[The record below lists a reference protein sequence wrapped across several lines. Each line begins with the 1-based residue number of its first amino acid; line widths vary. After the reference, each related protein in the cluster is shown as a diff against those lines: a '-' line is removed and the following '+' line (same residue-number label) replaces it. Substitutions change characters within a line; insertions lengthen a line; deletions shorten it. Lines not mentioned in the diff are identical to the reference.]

1 MCVRINTCIVSVWAV
16 ATTSVSQ
23 RNSHKKAS
31 KLCQKV
37 EYLVWFQLYIA
48 VATKIQK
55 NQSKIFFF
63 IWYGCCIDI
72 DAHLYNRNKE
82 REKQVNIVISI
93 WMIRQSRIHV
103 YSKGGK
109 NAIMNQNQNHLSH
122 RNKITIS
129 SLCVQPATNT
139 ENNILWYTINKFV
152 DLCAQ
157 TEKQRFIHEICDFLF
172 LFIMNEWIRNQT
184 LKCLYL
190 LLLNGNRTN
199 YWWSR
204 SW

>member
-1 MCVRINTCIVSVWAV
+1 MYCKRVSGCHDECFTAKFTQKSEQTMPESWVFGVISTFYSSGYKNTKKSV
-16 ATTSVSQ
+16 
-23 RNSHKKAS
+23 
-31 KLCQKV
+31 
-37 EYLVWFQLYIA
+37 E
-48 VATKIQK
+48 KI
-55 NQSKIFFF
+55 IFF